1 MTNLAPTQRL
11 HSKDTNFWSYR
22 VGVMFETEFDPESPF
37 SINVQST
44 QLGRMIISEMRTSTF
59 HFARSARKMRS
70 DMLDHVM
77 IRLDATPQGHRL
89 NVVDFGQTLED
100 FEEISPRN
108 VSLIMPRE
116 VMSEAVRDPGRLHG
130 VLVPDA
136 GVQLLSG
143 FLDMLPTYA
152 PTLRLDQST
161 GVATTLTDLIAAT
174 LCEAPSSRD
183 VGREAIAI
191 ATRQRAQD
199 YIRRTI
205 TDPALGPAKIAHH
218 CGVSR
223 STLYRLFEPLGGVS
237 HYVQETRLHHTYRLL
252 CNREERR
259 RIGDIADEAGFS
271 SDAHFSR
278 AFRRKFG
285 MSPRDV
291 RAAVH
296 EQDDLPPAYRIDKRS
311 QPFGAWLHA
320 L

>member
-11 HSKDTNFWSYR
+11 ASKDTNFWSHR
-22 VGVMFETEFDPESPF
+22 VGVMFETKFDPEAPF

-44 QLGRMIISEMRTSTF
+44 QLGRMIISEMRTSMF
-59 HFARSARKMRS
+59 HFARSTQKMRS

-89 NVVDFGQTLED
+89 NVVDFGQTLKD
-100 FEEISPRN
+100 FEAISPRN

-136 GVQLLSG
+136 GVLLLSG
-143 FLDMLPTYA
+143 FLSMLPTYA
-152 PTLRLDQST
+152 PTLRLDQSA

-183 VGREAIAI
+183 RGREAIAI

-199 YIRRTI
+199 YIRRNI
-205 TDPALGPAKIAHH
+205 TDPDLSPARIAYH

-237 HYVQETRLHHTYRLL
+237 HYVQETRLHHTYRLF
-252 CNREERR
+252 CNAEERR
-259 RIGDIADEAGFS
+259 RIGEIADEACFN

-278 AFRRKFG
+278 AFRRKFA

-291 RAAVH
+291 RAAVRD
-296 EQDDLPPAYRIDKRS
+296 QDNLPPAYRIDKRS